1 MKKIIAILFIL
12 SHFCFG
18 QTFSETK
25 RFGCLGSEPGQ
36 FNRPM
41 ALDISKGGALYVVD
55 TGNNRIQLF
64 DLSGQFIKS
73 IGGFGF
79 ENDQFDQPKD
89 IWTRSLVNIYVSDY
103 NNQRLQ
109 RYDRNMNF
117 ISSLLTDDSN
127 DPDFQFNEAAS
138 CAINSQNDLFLL
150 DCGENK
156 IIKFNR
162 NDNPERYFGSYESG
176 EGELEQPVQL
186 DILPGSRLI
195 VSDISRRSIM
205 VYDFFGNYLIEIST
219 PSFKTPRGIAVSDDG
234 RIFVA
239 DADAAK
245 IFIIS
250 ADFKNVSELK
260 LNLIKPLKQP
270 MDLAIHCKIR
280 KEKKHSLLY
289 IIDDNEII
297 IGKLIEP
304 EGEELK

>member
-1 MKKIIAILFIL
+1 LKKFITILFIL

-25 RFGCLGSEPGQ
+25 RFGCSGSEPGQ
-36 FNRPM
+36 FNRP
-41 ALDISKGGALYVVD
+41 GALYVVD

-117 ISSLLTDDSN
+117 ISSLVTDDSN

-150 DCGENK
+150 
-156 IIKFNR
+156 
-162 NDNPERYFGSYESG
+162 
-176 EGELEQPVQL
+176 GELEQPVQL

-219 PSFKTPRGIAVSDDG
+219 SSFKTPRGIAVSDDG

-260 LNLIKPLKQP
+260 LNLSKPLKQP
-270 MDLAIHCKIR
+270 MDLAIRCKIR

-304 EGEELK
+304 EREE